1 MINVITFKMTGISE
15 ILMNNPASMN
25 EQGSTSVRTKKVLP
39 KEDAEKR
46 LYLTEDGNFYIPSI
60 AFLRGLWQ
68 GAAYQKIGK
77 DSARSLIQAS
87 VFLTEEQTVLL
98 NKDTEKPIS
107 EYEIDSRTVVIKS
120 TGGRIMRHRPKVKNW
135 MCLLS
140 LEIDSD
146 FIPADMLITLF
157 NRAGRMIGV
166 MDYRPEKRGSF
177 GRYTVELYQNNK
189 KKRTK

>member
-1 MINVITFKMTGISE
+1 
-15 ILMNNPASMN
+15 
-25 EQGSTSVRTKKVLP
+25 
-39 KEDAEKR
+39 
-46 LYLTEDGNFYIPSI
+46 
-60 AFLRGLWQ
+60 
-68 GAAYQKIGK
+68 
-77 DSARSLIQAS
+77 
-87 VFLTEEQTVLL
+87 
-98 NKDTEKPIS
+98 
-107 EYEIDSRTVVIKS
+107 
-120 TGGRIMRHRPKVKNW
+120 

-189 KKRTK
+189 RTRTK